1 MGKIAFVFPG
11 QGAQYI
17 GMGKEFYE
25 QFEDSREY
33 FDKATNILGFDMTK
47 LCFEQNE
54 EINQTEYTQA
64 AIMTV
69 CAAIL
74 AQVAK
79 TGIKPDV
86 CAGLSLGEY
95 VALYE
100 SNVITYEDALKL
112 LRKRGILM
120 QKSVPAGN
128 GTMAAVIG
136 MDADKIEEVCSS
148 VDGVVAVANYNCPGQ
163 IVITGETKAVEEA
176 SERLVNEGARKV
188 ISLNV
193 SGPFHSSMLKD
204 AAQELEKVLNDT
216 KISKPEMPYV
226 ANVNSEYVDEE
237 SLIADLLTR
246 QLYSPVRFM
255 QSIEKMIENGVD
267 TFIEIGPGKTLSS
280 FVKKINRSVKIINIE
295 KPDDLSKLAEVR

>member
-1 MGKIAFVFPG
+1 
-11 QGAQYI
+11 
-17 GMGKEFYE
+17 MGKEFYE